1 MLLDDMCNSSVYASN
16 PFHVLGLTVDM
27 TSRKIRRRQE
37 DVVDGCARM
46 GDQAWQ
52 NEFDKC
58 LLGDCAVPTIETATS
73 LFERLKD
80 PEYFAT
86 AMFFWFWPQAE
97 QNDPAVES
105 IIKGERDVAVR
116 IWQADMNKS
125 GERGIVARHNLA
137 VALHFYAVDGEN
149 DILSHMG
156 DMDTE
161 YFKAVDR
168 FWKSSFDLWECL
180 VDDDLFWEVFSER
193 VDRLNDPRLDEA
205 FIDSFRERFPICF
218 DNVNADFLV
227 AYARAGKLNEAKRH
241 FDYMLSTMSG
251 IDDVEETVERA
262 FKPMVDKVR
271 TLIRQCESVKN
282 PREVLDACRRL
293 LDDSKS
299 LVSTFKTLVPDGNSF
314 TRSVLNEIVVMV
326 DGRLPDYSR
335 ATGDY
340 EPCLKL
346 TRELLPIAATPLQ
359 KEKIQKSIEEW
370 EDILRKEREKATC
383 CVCGRYQRGI
393 PTRTVKMHKDVHES
407 PIMRGRIEWRTRT
420 ISNVPVCSSCTS
432 RFTYEHARQF
442 SPVRDSLAEGWK
454 FGEKPSAAERANA
467 SSI

>member
-1 MLLDDMCNSSVYASN
+1 MLLDDMCNSSVYATN

-86 AMFFWFWPQAE
+86 AMFFWFWPQSE
-97 QNDPAVES
+97 QSDPAVES

-116 IWQADMNKS
+116 IWQTDMNKS

-137 VALHFYAVDGEN
+137 VALHFYAVYGEN
-149 DILSHMG
+149 GILSHMG
-156 DMDTE
+156 DMDAE

-168 FWKSSFDLWECL
+168 FWKSSFDLWEGL

-205 FIDSFRERFPICF
+205 FIDLFRARFPICF

-251 IDDVEETVERA
+251 IDDVEETMERA

-293 LDDSKS
+293 LDGSKS
-299 LVSTFKTLVPDGNSF
+299 LVSTFKMLVPDGNSF
-314 TRSVLNEIVVMV
+314 TRSVVSTIIETV
-326 DGRLPDYSR
+326 DNRLRVYS
-335 ATGDY
+335 
-340 EPCLKL
+340 
-346 TRELLPIAATPLQ
+346 
-359 KEKIQKSIEEW
+359 
-370 EDILRKEREKATC
+370 KATKDHAAC
-383 CVCGRYQRGI
+383 LDISKVLIRI
-393 PTRTVKMHKDVHES
+393 APTPFLKDRMIKAKE
-407 PIMRGRIEWRTRT
+407 MW
-420 ISNVPVCSSCTS
+420 
-432 RFTYEHARQF
+432 
-442 SPVRDSLAEGWK
+442 EG
-454 FGEKPSAAERANA
+454 FVSGELVWSD
-467 SSI
+467 